1 MTEEGPCIK
10 YVLQKYELEQL
21 TEYAQVDHSRLAMK
35 SSMDR
40 RDAISKLKTNLDRIM
55 EETENILR
63 NEKAVTSPHLFASR
77 KASYSASGTKQ
88 EPVAGINERSTSK
101 LEVIN
106 VLQHILQKQEELTV
120 VEYTVNNSR
129 FKVLVIEDTEL

>member
-63 NEKAVTSPHLFASR
+63 NEKSVTSPHLFASR
-77 KASYSASGTKQ
+77 KPSYSASGTKQ
-88 EPVAGINERSTSK
+88 EPVAGTLTLINFDK
-101 LEVIN
+101 
-106 VLQHILQKQEELTV
+106 
-120 VEYTVNNSR
+120 
-129 FKVLVIEDTEL
+129 FDF

>member
-63 NEKAVTSPHLFASR
+63 NEKKQLPPRV
-77 KASYSASGTKQ
+77 YSQVERLVIRRVVQSKRLWLVLTKDRRQ
-88 EPVAGINERSTSK
+88 
-101 LEVIN
+101 
-106 VLQHILQKQEELTV
+106 
-120 VEYTVNNSR
+120 NSR
-129 FKVLVIEDTEL
+129 LSTFYSRFFKSKRN